1 MKFVF
6 YLFSVMIILLFFSCS
21 KPAETKEEFIQKGII
36 MSDTLLKSVDGQLK
50 DAELAVDSA
59 IKSGMFVPP
68 PPATTNPTQ
77 GSVTTEQK
85 K

>member
-1 MKFVF
+1 MKNNLMFILIVFV
-6 YLFSVMIILLFFSCS
+6 LCSCS

>member
-1 MKFVF
+1 MKNNLMFILIVFV
-6 YLFSVMIILLFFSCS
+6 LCSCS
-21 KPAETKEEFIQKGII
+21 KPAETREEFIQKGII

-59 IKSGMFVPP
+59 IKMGYFVPP
-68 PPATTNPTQ
+68 PPVSNTSTSQ
-77 GSVTTEQK
+77 GTVTTKQK